1 MGGQGVLLLCARCP
15 ASCRPFL
22 ELISRGGGSIALR
35 AELPEW
41 RGQCRA
47 VSPGG
52 GGPSGRV
59 ESLVPGEP
67 RKRAFRLNFSGEIAP
82 GIGDVRLRMYV
93 CDSLIC

>member
-35 AELPEW
+35 AELPER

-47 VSPGG
+47 VSQGG
-52 GGPSGRV
+52 WGLRRV

-67 RKRAFRLNFSGEIAP
+67 RKREFRLNFSGEIAP